1 MAVLASWWVW
11 VAAGV
16 ALGCLEVILPGYIFL
31 GFALG
36 AMGTGALI
44 ALGVL
49 GAGVAV
55 RLLVF
60 AALSLA
66 AWLVMRRVFGLR
78 RGQVKLW
85 DRDINDN

>member
-1 MAVLASWWVW
+1 MTVLASWWVW

-49 GAGVAV
+49 GAGLAV
-55 RLLVF
+55 RLAVF
-60 AALSLA
+60 AGLSLA
-66 AWLVMRRVFGLR
+66 AWLIMRRAFGLR